1 MRALVIGGTGPTGHF
16 IVGGLRRR
24 GYEVTILHT
33 GRHEI
38 PEIPSDVL
46 HLHTDPYSEPAL
58 LDALEGRRFDLCI
71 AAYGRLR
78 SIARVMVG
86 RTERFV
92 SIGGAPAYR
101 GYMNP
106 TLFRPAGLP
115 VPVDEDAPLVED
127 EADDA
132 KGWRIVRTE
141 GAVFEQHPR
150 ATHFRYPYVYGPY
163 QPMPREWCIVRRI
176 LDRRPHIIL
185 PDDGLT
191 LAAFGYAENLAGAV
205 LLAVD
210 RPAESAGRIYHCAD
224 EEVLTLRQVVEIIA
238 AALEHEL
245 EIVSMPAS
253 LAVPT
258 GRTGAPPPGPAFDH
272 PSRLRSRPHPPRARL
287 SRRRAGARGTG
298 AYGALA
304 RRASAEAG
312 GCGGDGA
319 PGSLRLRS
327 RGSADRELEARPGR
341 NGRGPLRERAGLY
354 ALVQRARRSTERA
367 RLRLSAPPG
376 PQPPGVTAA
385 GSGLRRATRKS
396 E

>member
-46 HLHTDPYSEPAL
+46 HVHTDPFSEPAL
-58 LDALEGRRFDLCI
+58 RDALEGRRFDLCI

-106 TLFRPAGLP
+106 TLLRPAGLP
-115 VPVDEDAPLVED
+115 VPVDEEAPLVED

-132 KGWRIVRTE
+132 KGFRIVRTE
-141 GAVFEQHPR
+141 RAVFEQHPR

-176 LDRRPHIIL
+176 LDGRPHIIL

-210 RPAESAGRIYHCAD
+210 RPAGSAGRIYHCAD

-238 AALEHEL
+238 AALDHEL
-245 EIVSMPAS
+245 EIVSMPAA
-253 LAVPT
+253 LAIPARPLLAQPSTTHRVFDLGRIRRELGYRDVVP
-258 GRTGAPPPGPAFDH
+258 
-272 PSRLRSRPHPPRARL
+272 ARE
-287 SRRRAGARGTG
+287 
-298 AYGALA
+298 ALA
-304 RRASAEAG
+304 RTARWLAAHPPKPAGVEEMVLQDPFDYAAEDRLIESWKRALAGMAEVRFENEPGYTLSYSGPG
-312 GCGGDGA
+312 GRQ
-319 PGSLRLRS
+319 S
-327 RGSADRELEARPGR
+327 
-341 NGRGPLRERAGLY
+341 ERAFD
-354 ALVQRARRSTERA
+354 
-367 RLRLSAPPG
+367 
-376 PQPPGVTAA
+376 
-385 GSGLRRATRKS
+385 
-396 E
+396 